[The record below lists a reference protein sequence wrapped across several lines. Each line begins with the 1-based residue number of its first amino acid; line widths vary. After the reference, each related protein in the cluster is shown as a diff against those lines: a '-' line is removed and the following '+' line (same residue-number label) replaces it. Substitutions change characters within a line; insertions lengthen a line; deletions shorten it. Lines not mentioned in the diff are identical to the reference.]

1 MVGLLKGVDRT
12 LTSPEFILRKI
23 IFIIVLHPVYIMV
36 RDQLRLESI
45 FEPQISITSWYKTSI
60 SHDLLYWLQDANEKK
75 NDE

>member
-60 SHDLLYWLQDANEKK
+60 SHDLLY
-75 NDE
+75 